1 MFSDFHY
8 QMEDGRTSCVKPICS
23 IDADLKRRQG
33 VSSNREYRES
43 IVKNTEQIIHE
54 NSLKPSVFSL
64 SNLDQNIVSNA
75 GEYPFNYPPTSQVPV
90 QREPQQPIKYEMSDM
105 KQVYMSRQQLQA
117 RMELPFFSQ
126 FELLNYGRRN

>member
-8 QMEDGRTSCVKPICS
+8 LMEDGRTSCVKPICS
-23 IDADLKRRQG
+23 IEADLKKRQG

-43 IVKNTEQIIHE
+43 IVKNTEDIIRQ
-54 NSLKPSVFSL
+54 NSLQSSVFSL

-75 GEYPFNYPPTSQVPV
+75 GDYPFNSPATSQIPSV
-90 QREPQQPIKYEMSDM
+90 REPQTKTQYEMSDL

-126 FELLNYGRRN
+126 FELLNYGRKN